1 MGNPG
6 RDAGRTGPL
15 GAETLGEQSSR
26 WTSESGGPGTPL
38 TPGKGC
44 RGRVPKGP
52 VAEGGPGRRG
62 PGASEGAPREMP
74 FPGVRT
80 RSQRERQVALPP
92 AGRSLALWGARVST
106 RLPWRRAG
114 GGGAARKEVSAQPSC
129 CSGPRQR
136 GRRRWARLC
145 FPRGGPGHG
154 VPWPEHL
161 GRRAGLGAARSLPAL
176 TAAPCP
182 APGGAEAARG
192 PPGAFRMLIKEYHIL
207 LPMSLDE
214 YQVAQLYMIQKK
226 SREES
231 SGEGSGVEILA
242 NRPYTDG
249 PGGSGQYTHKV
260 YHVGS
265 HIPGWFRALLPKAA
279 LQVEEESWNAYPYT
293 RTRYTCPFVE
303 KFSIEI
309 ETYYLPD
316 GGQQPNVFNL
326 SGAERRQRIL
336 DTIDIVRD
344 AVAPGEYKAEEDPR
358 LYRSV
363 KTGRGPLADDWART
377 AAQTGPLMC
386 AYKLC
391 KVEFRYWGMQ
401 AKIEQFIHD
410 VGLRRVMLRAHR
422 QAWCWQD
429 EWTELSMADIRALEE
444 ETARMLAQRM
454 AKCNTGSEGSEAQPP
469 GKPSTEARSG
479 ASNTGTP
486 DGPEA
491 PAGPDASPDAS
502 FGKQWSSSS
511 RSSYSSQHGGAVSP
525 QSLSEWRMQNIA
537 RDSENSSEE
546 EFFDAHEGFSDSEE
560 VFPKEMTKWNSND
573 FIDAFASPM
582 EAEGTPEPG
591 AEAAKGIEDGA
602 QAPRDSEGPDGAG
615 DLGTETC
622 AVHALFLI
630 LHSGNILDSG
640 PGDANSKQA
649 DVQTLSSAF
658 EAVTRIHF
666 PEALGHVALRLV
678 PCPPICAAAYALV
691 SNLSPYSHDG
701 DSLSRSQDHIP
712 LAALPLLATSSSRY
726 QGAVATVIARTNQAY
741 SAFLR
746 SPEGAGFCGQV
757 VLIGDGVGGILGFDA
772 LCHSANAGTG
782 SRGSSRRGSM
792 NNELLSPEVGP
803 VRDPLADG
811 VEGLGRAS
819 PEPSALPAQRIP
831 SDMASPEPEGSQN
844 SLQAAPATTSTGE
857 PRRASTASC
866 PPAASSEAPD
876 GPSSTARL
884 DFKISGFFL
893 FGSPLGL
900 VLALRKTV
908 MPALEVAQMRPACE
922 QIYNLFHAADPCAS
936 RLEPLLAPKFQAIAP
951 LTVPRYQKFP
961 LGDGSSLL
969 LADTLQTHSSLFLEE
984 LEMLVPSTPTSTSG
998 AFWKGSELATE
1009 PPAQPVAPST
1019 TSEVVKILERWW
1031 GTKRIDYSLYCPEAL
1046 TAFPTVTL
1054 PHLFHASYWESADV
1068 VAFILRQ
1075 VIEKERPQLAECE
1088 EPSIYSPAFPRE
1100 KWQRKRTQV
1109 KIRNVTSN
1117 HRASD
1122 TVVCEGRPQ
1131 VLSGRFMYGPLD
1143 VVTLT
1148 GEKVDVYIMTQPL
1161 SGKWIHFGTEVTNS
1175 SGRLTFAVPPERALG
1190 IGVYPVRMVVRGD
1203 HTYAECC
1210 LTVVARGTEA
1220 VVFSIDGSFTA
1231 SVSIMGSDPKVRAG
1245 AVDVVRHWQDS
1256 GYLIV
1261 YVTGRP
1267 DMQKHRVVAWLSQ
1280 HNFPHGVV
1288 SFCDGLTH
1296 DPLRQ
1301 KAVFLQSL
1309 VQEVELNIVAGYGS
1323 PKDVAVY
1330 AALGLSPSQT
1340 YIVGRAVRKLQAQCQ
1355 FLSDGY
1361 VAHLGQLEAGS
1372 HSHASSGPP
1381 RAALGKS
1388 SYGVAAPV
1396 DFLRKQS
1403 QLLRSRGPSQVDR
1416 EGPGTP
1422 PTTLARGKAR
1432 SISLKLDSEE

>member
-1 MGNPG
+1 
-6 RDAGRTGPL
+6 
-15 GAETLGEQSSR
+15 
-26 WTSESGGPGTPL
+26 
-38 TPGKGC
+38 
-44 RGRVPKGP
+44 
-52 VAEGGPGRRG
+52 
-62 PGASEGAPREMP
+62 
-74 FPGVRT
+74 
-80 RSQRERQVALPP
+80 
-92 AGRSLALWGARVST
+92 
-106 RLPWRRAG
+106 
-114 GGGAARKEVSAQPSC
+114 
-129 CSGPRQR
+129 
-136 GRRRWARLC
+136 
-145 FPRGGPGHG
+145 
-154 VPWPEHL
+154 
-161 GRRAGLGAARSLPAL
+161 
-176 TAAPCP
+176 
-182 APGGAEAARG
+182 
-192 PPGAFRMLIKEYHIL
+192 MLIKEYHIL

-316 GGQQPNVFNL
+316 GGEQPNVFNL

-336 DTIDIVRD
+336 
-344 AVAPGEYKAEEDPR
+344 
-358 LYRSV
+358 
-363 KTGRGPLADDWART
+363 
-377 AAQTGPLMC
+377 
-386 AYKLC
+386 
-391 KVEFRYWGMQ
+391 
-401 AKIEQFIHD
+401 
-410 VGLRRVMLRAHR
+410 
-422 QAWCWQD
+422 
-429 EWTELSMADIRALEE
+429 
-444 ETARMLAQRM
+444 
-454 AKCNTGSEGSEAQPP
+454 
-469 GKPSTEARSG
+469 
-479 ASNTGTP
+479 
-486 DGPEA
+486 
-491 PAGPDASPDAS
+491 
-502 FGKQWSSSS
+502 
-511 RSSYSSQHGGAVSP
+511 
-525 QSLSEWRMQNIA
+525 
-537 RDSENSSEE
+537 
-546 EFFDAHEGFSDSEE
+546 
-560 VFPKEMTKWNSND
+560 
-573 FIDAFASPM
+573 
-582 EAEGTPEPG
+582 
-591 AEAAKGIEDGA
+591 
-602 QAPRDSEGPDGAG
+602 
-615 DLGTETC
+615 
-622 AVHALFLI
+622 
-630 LHSGNILDSG
+630 
-640 PGDANSKQA
+640 
-649 DVQTLSSAF
+649 
-658 EAVTRIHF
+658 
-666 PEALGHVALRLV
+666 V
-678 PCPPICAAAYALV
+678 PCPPVCAAAYALV

-701 DSLSRSQDHIP
+701 DSLSRSQDHVP

-726 QGAVATVIARTNQAY
+726 QSAVAAVIARTNQAY
-741 SAFLR
+741 AAFLR
-746 SPEGAGFCGQV
+746 SSEGAGFCGQV

-772 LCHSANAGTG
+772 LCHSASAGAG

-792 NNELLSPEVGP
+792 NNELLSPEIGP

-819 PEPSALPAQRIP
+819 PEPSALPTQRTP
-831 SDMASPEPEGSQN
+831 GDVANPEPEGSQN
-844 SLQAAPATTSTGE
+844 SLQVAAAAAPSSGE

-866 PPAASSEAPD
+866 PPTAASEAPD
-876 GPSSTARL
+876 GPISAARL
-884 DFKISGFFL
+884 DFKVSGFFL

-922 QIYNLFHAADPCAS
+922 QIYNLFHAADPCAC

-951 LTVPRYQKFP
+951 LAVPRYQKFP

-969 LADTLQTHSSLFLEE
+969 LADTLQAHSGLFLEE
-984 LEMLVPSTPTSTSG
+984 LEMVPSTPTSTSG
-998 AFWKGSELATE
+998 AFWKGSELGSE
-1009 PPAQPVAPST
+1009 PQAQPAAPSS

-1031 GTKRIDYSLYCPEAL
+1031 GTKRMDYSLYCPEAL

-1075 VIEKERPQLAECE
+1075 VIEKEQPQLAECE

-1117 HRASD
+1117 HRAND

-1131 VLSGRFMYGPLD
+1131 VLNGRFMYGPLD

-1148 GEKVDVYIMTQPL
+1148 GEKVDIYIMTQPL

-1175 SGRLTFAVPPERALG
+1175 SGRLTFPLPAERALG
-1190 IGVYPVRMVVRGD
+1190 IGVYPVRMMVRGD
-1203 HTYAECC
+1203 HTCAECC

-1245 AVDVVRHWQDS
+1245 AVDVVRHWQDA

-1301 KAVFLQSL
+1301 KAMFLQSL

-1330 AALGLSPSQT
+1330 AALGLPPSQT

-1372 HSHASSGPP
+1372 HPHAPTGPS
-1381 RAALGKS
+1381 RATLAKG
-1388 SYGVAAPV
+1388 SYGGAAPV

-1403 QLLRSRGPSQVDR
+1403 QLLRSRGPSQADR

-1422 PTTLARGKAR
+1422 PTMLARGKAR
-1432 SISLKLDSEE
+1432 SISLKLDCGE

>member
-1 MGNPG
+1 
-6 RDAGRTGPL
+6 
-15 GAETLGEQSSR
+15 
-26 WTSESGGPGTPL
+26 
-38 TPGKGC
+38 
-44 RGRVPKGP
+44 
-52 VAEGGPGRRG
+52 
-62 PGASEGAPREMP
+62 
-74 FPGVRT
+74 
-80 RSQRERQVALPP
+80 
-92 AGRSLALWGARVST
+92 
-106 RLPWRRAG
+106 
-114 GGGAARKEVSAQPSC
+114 
-129 CSGPRQR
+129 
-136 GRRRWARLC
+136 
-145 FPRGGPGHG
+145 
-154 VPWPEHL
+154 
-161 GRRAGLGAARSLPAL
+161 
-176 TAAPCP
+176 
-182 APGGAEAARG
+182 
-192 PPGAFRMLIKEYHIL
+192 MLIKEYHIV

-326 SGAERRQRIL
+326 NGAERRQRIL

-454 AKCNTGSEGSEAQPP
+454 AKCNTGSEGPEVQPL
-469 GKPSTEARSG
+469 GKPSTEAQPGTSN
-479 ASNTGTP
+479 ASTP
-486 DGPEA
+486 DGPKD
-491 PAGPDASPDAS
+491 PPDPDASPDAS

-511 RSSYSSQHGGAVSP
+511 RSSYSSQHGGGMSP

-546 EFFDAHEGFSDSEE
+546 EFFDAHEGFSDSDE

-573 FIDAFASPM
+573 FIDAFASPIK
-582 EAEGTPEPG
+582 AEGAPDP
-591 AEAAKGIEDGA
+591 GIEATKGTEDGV
-602 QAPRDSEGPDGAG
+602 QAPRDSEGPDGARE
-615 DLGTETC
+615 LGAEAC
-622 AVHALFLI
+622 PVHVLFLI

-666 PEALGHVALRLV
+666 PEALGHVALRVV

-741 SAFLR
+741 AAFLR
-746 SPEGAGFCGQV
+746 SSEGTGFCGQV

-803 VRDPLADG
+803 VRDPLVDG
-811 VEGLGRAS
+811 VEALGRAS
-819 PEPSALPAQRIP
+819 PEPSALPAQRTP

-844 SLQAAPATTSTGE
+844 SLQALSATTSLGE
-857 PRRASTASC
+857 PRWASTASC
-866 PPAASSEAPD
+866 PPAASAEAPD
-876 GPSSTARL
+876 GPSNTSRL
-884 DFKISGFFL
+884 DFKVSGFFL

-951 LTVPRYQKFP
+951 LAVPRYQKFP

-969 LADTLQTHSSLFLEE
+969 LADTLQTHSGLFLEE
-984 LEMLVPSTPTSTSG
+984 LEMMVPSTPTSASG
-998 AFWKGSELATE
+998 AFWKGNELGTE
-1009 PPAQPVAPST
+1009 SSAQPAAPST

-1046 TAFPTVTL
+1046 TSFPTVTL

-1075 VIEKERPQLAECE
+1075 VIEKEQPQLAEFE

-1122 TVVCEGRPQ
+1122 TVVCEGRSQ
-1131 VLSGRFMYGPLD
+1131 VLNGRFMYGPLD

-1175 SGRLTFAVPPERALG
+1175 SGRLTFPVPSERALG

-1245 AVDVVRHWQDS
+1245 AVDVVRHWQDA

-1301 KAVFLQSL
+1301 KAMFLQSL
-1309 VQEVELNIVAGYGS
+1309 MQEVELNIVAGYGS

-1372 HSHASSGPP
+1372 HSHASPGPP
-1381 RAALGKS
+1381 RAALAKS

-1403 QLLRSRGPSQVDR
+1403 QLLRSRGASQAERD
-1416 EGPGTP
+1416 GPGTP

>member
-1 MGNPG
+1 
-6 RDAGRTGPL
+6 
-15 GAETLGEQSSR
+15 
-26 WTSESGGPGTPL
+26 
-38 TPGKGC
+38 
-44 RGRVPKGP
+44 
-52 VAEGGPGRRG
+52 
-62 PGASEGAPREMP
+62 
-74 FPGVRT
+74 
-80 RSQRERQVALPP
+80 
-92 AGRSLALWGARVST
+92 
-106 RLPWRRAG
+106 
-114 GGGAARKEVSAQPSC
+114 
-129 CSGPRQR
+129 
-136 GRRRWARLC
+136 
-145 FPRGGPGHG
+145 
-154 VPWPEHL
+154 
-161 GRRAGLGAARSLPAL
+161 
-176 TAAPCP
+176 
-182 APGGAEAARG
+182 
-192 PPGAFRMLIKEYHIL
+192 MLIKEYHIL
-207 LPMSLDE
+207 LPMSLEE

-242 NRPYTDG
+242 NRPYEDG

-309 ETYYLPD
+309 ETYYRPD

-358 LYRSV
+358 LYRSA
-363 KTGRGPLADDWART
+363 KTGRGPLGDDWARL
-377 AAQTGPLMC
+377 AAQSGPLMC

-444 ETARMLAQRM
+444 ETARMLARKM
-454 AKCNTGSEGSEAQPP
+454 AKCTTPEGE
-469 GKPSTEARSG
+469 
-479 ASNTGTP
+479 
-486 DGPEA
+486 GPEPTTKPVTEGGVPA
-491 PAGPDASPDAS
+491 SPAGSPEGPEDPAAADASPDTNS
-502 FGKQWSSSS
+502 FSKQWSSSP
-511 RSSYSSQHGGAVSP
+511 RSSYSSQHGGGVSP

-546 EFFDAHEGFSDSEE
+546 EFFDAHEGFSDSEDG
-560 VFPKEMTKWNSND
+560 FPKEITKWNSND
-573 FIDAFASPM
+573 FIDAFAPPAAAAGASDP
-582 EAEGTPEPG
+582 ADPG
-591 AEAAKGIEDGA
+591 AEVTKG
-602 QAPRDSEGPDGAG
+602 EGDGAG
-615 DLGTETC
+615 ASGDPEGLGVGDLGPEAC

-640 PGDANSKQA
+640 PGDVDSKQA
-649 DVQTLSSAF
+649 DVQTLSAAF
-658 EAVTRIHF
+658 DAVTRVHF

-726 QGAVATVIARTNQAY
+726 QGAVTTVIARTNQAY
-741 SAFLR
+741 AAFLR
-746 SPEGAGFCGQV
+746 SPEGTGFCGQV

-772 LCHSANAGTG
+772 LCYSANTSSG
-782 SRGSSRRGSM
+782 SLGSSRRGSM
-792 NNELLSPEVGP
+792 NNELLSPEQGP
-803 VRDPLADG
+803 SRDPLADSMEA
-811 VEGLGRAS
+811 VGRAS
-819 PEPSALPAQRIP
+819 PEPSSLSAQRLP
-831 SDMASPEPEGSQN
+831 SDGTAPEPDSLSSHC
-844 SLQAAPATTSTGE
+844 SLQAGPSPAE
-857 PRRASTASC
+857 PRRGSTVSC
-866 PPAASSEAPD
+866 PAPEATD
-876 GPSSTARL
+876 GPTRL
-884 DFKISGFFL
+884 DFKVSGFFL

-961 LGDGSSLL
+961 LGDGTSLL
-969 LADTLQTHSSLFLEE
+969 LADTLQIHSGLFLEE
-984 LEMLVPSTPTSTSG
+984 LETMVPSTPTSAG
-998 AFWKGSELATE
+998 GGFWRGTELGSEPP
-1009 PPAQPVAPST
+1009 PPAGAPST
-1019 TSEVVKILERWW
+1019 ASEVVKILERWW

-1075 VIEKERPQLAECE
+1075 VIEKERPQLAEYE

-1100 KWQRKRTQV
+1100 KWQRRRTQV

-1122 TVVCEGRPQ
+1122 IIVCEGRPQ

-1175 SGRLTFAVPPERALG
+1175 SGRLTFPVPPERSLG

-1203 HTYAECC
+1203 HTHAECC

-1330 AALGLSPSQT
+1330 GALGLPPGQT

-1355 FLSDGY
+1355 FLSEGY
-1361 VAHLGQLEAGS
+1361 VAHLAQLEAGA
-1372 HSHASSGPP
+1372 HPHAPQAPP
-1381 RAALGKS
+1381 RTGLAKS
-1388 SYGVAAPV
+1388 SYVAAPV

-1403 QLLRSRGPSQVDR
+1403 QLLRSRGPSQADR

-1422 PTTLARGKAR
+1422 PTALARAKAR
-1432 SISLKLDSEE
+1432 SVSLKLDSEE

>member
-1 MGNPG
+1 
-6 RDAGRTGPL
+6 
-15 GAETLGEQSSR
+15 
-26 WTSESGGPGTPL
+26 
-38 TPGKGC
+38 
-44 RGRVPKGP
+44 
-52 VAEGGPGRRG
+52 
-62 PGASEGAPREMP
+62 
-74 FPGVRT
+74 
-80 RSQRERQVALPP
+80 
-92 AGRSLALWGARVST
+92 
-106 RLPWRRAG
+106 
-114 GGGAARKEVSAQPSC
+114 
-129 CSGPRQR
+129 
-136 GRRRWARLC
+136 
-145 FPRGGPGHG
+145 
-154 VPWPEHL
+154 
-161 GRRAGLGAARSLPAL
+161 
-176 TAAPCP
+176 
-182 APGGAEAARG
+182 
-192 PPGAFRMLIKEYHIL
+192 MLIKEYHIV

-358 LYRSV
+358 LYRSA

-454 AKCNTGSEGSEAQPP
+454 AKCNTGSEGPEAQPP
-469 GKPSTEARSG
+469 GKPSTEARAG
-479 ASNTGTP
+479 ASRAGAP
-486 DGPEA
+486 DGPEV
-491 PAGPDASPDAS
+491 PPGPDASPDAS

-511 RSSYSSQHGGAVSP
+511 RSSYSSQHGGGVSP
-525 QSLSEWRMQNIA
+525 QTLSEWRMQNIA

-546 EFFDAHEGFSDSEE
+546 EFFDAHEGFSDSDE

-573 FIDAFASPM
+573 FIDAFACPM
-582 EAEGTPEPG
+582 EAEGAPDPG
-591 AEAAKGIEDGA
+591 TESTKDIGDGA
-602 QAPRDSEGPDGAG
+602 RAPRDPEGPDGAG
-615 DLGTETC
+615 ELGAETC

-640 PGDANSKQA
+640 PGDTSSKQA
-649 DVQTLSSAF
+649 DVQTLSLAF
-658 EAVTRIHF
+658 EAIARVHF

-712 LAALPLLATSSSRY
+712 LAALPLLATSSSQY

-741 SAFLR
+741 AAFLR
-746 SPEGAGFCGQV
+746 SSEGVGFCGQV

-772 LCHSANAGTG
+772 LCHSASAGTG
-782 SRGSSRRGSM
+782 SHSSSRRGST

-819 PEPSALPAQRIP
+819 PEPSVLPAQHTH

-844 SLQAAPATTSTGE
+844 SLQMVPSATSSGE
-857 PRRASTASC
+857 PRQASTASC
-866 PPAASSEAPD
+866 PPAAASEVPD
-876 GPSSTARL
+876 GLTSATRL
-884 DFKISGFFL
+884 DFKVSGFFL

-908 MPALEVAQMRPACE
+908 MPTLEVAQMRPACE

-951 LTVPRYQKFP
+951 LAVPRYQKFP

-969 LADTLQTHSSLFLEE
+969 LADTLQTHSGLFLEE

-998 AFWKGSELATE
+998 AFWKGSELGSDL
-1009 PPAQPVAPST
+1009 PAQPAAPST

-1046 TAFPTVTL
+1046 TAFPTVSL

-1075 VIEKERPQLAECE
+1075 VMEKEQPQLAECE

-1131 VLSGRFMYGPLD
+1131 VLNGRFMYGPLD

-1148 GEKVDVYIMTQPL
+1148 GEKVDIYIMTQPL

-1175 SGRLTFAVPPERALG
+1175 SGRLTFPVPVERALG

-1210 LTVVARGTEA
+1210 LTVVARSTEA

-1245 AVDVVRHWQDS
+1245 AVDVVRHWQDA

-1330 AALGLSPSQT
+1330 AALGLPPGQT

-1361 VAHLGQLEAGS
+1361 VAHLGQLEASS
-1372 HSHASSGPP
+1372 HPHAPVGPS
-1381 RAALGKS
+1381 RAALPKS
-1388 SYGVAAPV
+1388 SYGGAAPV

-1403 QLLRSRGPSQVDR
+1403 QLLRSRGPSQAER

-1432 SISLKLDSEE
+1432 SISLKLDGEE

>member
-1 MGNPG
+1 
-6 RDAGRTGPL
+6 
-15 GAETLGEQSSR
+15 
-26 WTSESGGPGTPL
+26 
-38 TPGKGC
+38 
-44 RGRVPKGP
+44 
-52 VAEGGPGRRG
+52 
-62 PGASEGAPREMP
+62 
-74 FPGVRT
+74 
-80 RSQRERQVALPP
+80 
-92 AGRSLALWGARVST
+92 
-106 RLPWRRAG
+106 
-114 GGGAARKEVSAQPSC
+114 
-129 CSGPRQR
+129 
-136 GRRRWARLC
+136 
-145 FPRGGPGHG
+145 
-154 VPWPEHL
+154 
-161 GRRAGLGAARSLPAL
+161 
-176 TAAPCP
+176 
-182 APGGAEAARG
+182 
-192 PPGAFRMLIKEYHIL
+192 MLIKEYHIL

-363 KTGRGPLADDWART
+363 KTGRGPLADDWVRT

-454 AKCNTGSEGSEAQPP
+454 AKCNMGSEGPEAQPP
-469 GKPSTEARSG
+469 GKPNTEARSG
-479 ASNTGTP
+479 ASNAVTH

-491 PAGPDASPDAS
+491 PPGPDASPDAS

-511 RSSYSSQHGGAVSP
+511 RSSYSSQHGGGVSP

-546 EFFDAHEGFSDSEE
+546 EFFDAHEGFSDSDE

-573 FIDAFASPM
+573 FIDAFASPT
-582 EAEGTPEPG
+582 EAEGAPDPG
-591 AEAAKGIEDGA
+591 TEAAKGIEDRA
-602 QAPRDSEGPDGAG
+602 RAPRDSEGPDGTG
-615 DLGTETC
+615 ELGAEAC

-746 SPEGAGFCGQV
+746 SPEGTGFCGQV

-772 LCHSANAGTG
+772 LCHSANVSTG

-792 NNELLSPEVGP
+792 NNELLSPEVGS
-803 VRDPLADG
+803 VRDPLAEG

-819 PEPSALPAQRIP
+819 PEPSALPAQRTP
-831 SDMASPEPEGSQN
+831 SDVASAEPEGSQN
-844 SLQAAPATTSTGE
+844 SLQAALPMASSGE

-866 PPAASSEAPD
+866 TPAASSEAPD
-876 GPSSTARL
+876 GPTSAARL
-884 DFKISGFFL
+884 DFKVSGFFL

-951 LTVPRYQKFP
+951 LAVPRYQKFP

-969 LADTLQTHSSLFLEE
+969 L
-984 LEMLVPSTPTSTSG
+984 V
-998 AFWKGSELATE
+998 
-1009 PPAQPVAPST
+1009 
-1019 TSEVVKILERWW
+1019 LERWW

-1075 VIEKERPQLAECE
+1075 VIEKERPHLAECE

-1175 SGRLTFAVPPERALG
+1175 SGRLTFPVPPERVLG

-1245 AVDVVRHWQDS
+1245 AVDVVRHWQDA

-1301 KAVFLQSL
+1301 KAMFLQSL

-1372 HSHASSGPP
+1372 HAHAPSGPP
-1381 RAALGKS
+1381 RAALAKS

-1403 QLLRSRGPSQVDR
+1403 QLLRSRGPSQVEH

>member
-1 MGNPG
+1 
-6 RDAGRTGPL
+6 
-15 GAETLGEQSSR
+15 
-26 WTSESGGPGTPL
+26 
-38 TPGKGC
+38 
-44 RGRVPKGP
+44 
-52 VAEGGPGRRG
+52 
-62 PGASEGAPREMP
+62 
-74 FPGVRT
+74 
-80 RSQRERQVALPP
+80 
-92 AGRSLALWGARVST
+92 
-106 RLPWRRAG
+106 
-114 GGGAARKEVSAQPSC
+114 
-129 CSGPRQR
+129 
-136 GRRRWARLC
+136 
-145 FPRGGPGHG
+145 
-154 VPWPEHL
+154 
-161 GRRAGLGAARSLPAL
+161 
-176 TAAPCP
+176 
-182 APGGAEAARG
+182 
-192 PPGAFRMLIKEYHIL
+192 MLIKEYHIL

-358 LYRSV
+358 LYRSA

-454 AKCNTGSEGSEAQPP
+454 AKCNTGSEGPEAQPP
-469 GKPSTEARSG
+469 GKPSTETRAG
-479 ASNTGTP
+479 ASHAGTP

-491 PAGPDASPDAS
+491 PPGPDASPDAS
-502 FGKQWSSSS
+502 FSKQWSSSS
-511 RSSYSSQHGGAVSP
+511 RSSYSSQHGGGVSP

-546 EFFDAHEGFSDSEE
+546 EFFDAHEGFSDSDE

-582 EAEGTPEPG
+582 EAEGAPDLG
-591 AEAAKGIEDGA
+591 AEAAKDIGEGA
-602 QAPRDSEGPDGAG
+602 RAPRDSEGPDGAG
-615 DLGTETC
+615 ELGAEAC

-649 DVQTLSSAF
+649 GVQTLSLAF

-741 SAFLR
+741 AAFLR
-746 SPEGAGFCGQV
+746 SSEGAGFCGQV

-772 LCHSANAGTG
+772 LCHSASAGTG

-803 VRDPLADG
+803 TRDPLADG
-811 VEGLGRAS
+811 AEGLGRAS
-819 PEPSALPAQRIP
+819 PEPSALPSQRAP
-831 SDMASPEPEGSQN
+831 SDLASPELEGSQN
-844 SLQAAPATTSTGE
+844 SLQAAPPTASSGE
-857 PRRASTASC
+857 PRRVSTASC
-866 PPAASSEAPD
+866 PPAAPSEASD
-876 GPSSTARL
+876 GPTSAARL
-884 DFKISGFFL
+884 DFKVSGFFL

-908 MPALEVAQMRPACE
+908 MPALE
-922 QIYNLFHAADPCAS
+922 
-936 RLEPLLAPKFQAIAP
+936 
-951 LTVPRYQKFP
+951 
-961 LGDGSSLL
+961 
-969 LADTLQTHSSLFLEE
+969 ADTLQTHSGLFLEE
-984 LEMLVPSTPTSTSG
+984 LETLVPSTPTSASG
-998 AFWKGSELATE
+998 AFWKGSELGTE
-1009 PPAQPVAPST
+1009 PPAQPAAPST

-1075 VIEKERPQLAECE
+1075 VIEKERPQLTECE

-1131 VLSGRFMYGPLD
+1131 VLNGRFMYGPLD

-1175 SGRLTFAVPPERALG
+1175 SGRLTFPVPTERALG

-1245 AVDVVRHWQDS
+1245 AVDVVRHWQDA

-1301 KAVFLQSL
+1301 KAMFLQSL

-1372 HSHASSGPP
+1372 HPHAPAAPS
-1381 RAALGKS
+1381 RATLAKS
-1388 SYGVAAPV
+1388 SYGGAAPV

-1403 QLLRSRGPSQVDR
+1403 QLLRSRGPSQAER

-1432 SISLKLDSEE
+1432 SVSLKLDSEE

>member
-1 MGNPG
+1 
-6 RDAGRTGPL
+6 
-15 GAETLGEQSSR
+15 
-26 WTSESGGPGTPL
+26 
-38 TPGKGC
+38 
-44 RGRVPKGP
+44 
-52 VAEGGPGRRG
+52 
-62 PGASEGAPREMP
+62 
-74 FPGVRT
+74 
-80 RSQRERQVALPP
+80 
-92 AGRSLALWGARVST
+92 
-106 RLPWRRAG
+106 
-114 GGGAARKEVSAQPSC
+114 
-129 CSGPRQR
+129 
-136 GRRRWARLC
+136 
-145 FPRGGPGHG
+145 
-154 VPWPEHL
+154 
-161 GRRAGLGAARSLPAL
+161 
-176 TAAPCP
+176 
-182 APGGAEAARG
+182 
-192 PPGAFRMLIKEYHIL
+192 MLIKEYHIL

-358 LYRSV
+358 LYRSA

-454 AKCNTGSEGSEAQPP
+454 AKCNMGSEGPEAQPP
-469 GKPSTEARSG
+469 GKPSTETRAG
-479 ASNTGTP
+479 ASHAGTP

-491 PAGPDASPDAS
+491 PPGPDASPDAS
-502 FGKQWSSSS
+502 FSKQWSSSS
-511 RSSYSSQHGGAVSP
+511 RSSYSSQHGGGVSP

-546 EFFDAHEGFSDSEE
+546 EFFDAHEGFSDSDE

-582 EAEGTPEPG
+582 EAEGAPDLG
-591 AEAAKGIEDGA
+591 AEAAKDIGEGA
-602 QAPRDSEGPDGAG
+602 RAPRDSEGPDGAG
-615 DLGTETC
+615 ELGAEAC

-649 DVQTLSSAF
+649 DVQTLSLAF

-741 SAFLR
+741 AAFLR
-746 SPEGAGFCGQV
+746 SSEGAGFCGQV

-772 LCHSANAGTG
+772 LCHSASAGTG

-803 VRDPLADG
+803 TRDPLADG
-811 VEGLGRAS
+811 AEGLGRAS
-819 PEPSALPAQRIP
+819 PEPSALPSQRAP
-831 SDMASPEPEGSQN
+831 SDLASPELEGSQN
-844 SLQAAPATTSTGE
+844 SLQAAPPTASSGE
-857 PRRASTASC
+857 PRRVSTASC
-866 PPAASSEAPD
+866 PPAAPSEASD
-876 GPSSTARL
+876 GPTSAARL
-884 DFKISGFFL
+884 DFKVSGFFL

-908 MPALEVAQMRPACE
+908 MPALE
-922 QIYNLFHAADPCAS
+922 
-936 RLEPLLAPKFQAIAP
+936 
-951 LTVPRYQKFP
+951 
-961 LGDGSSLL
+961 
-969 LADTLQTHSSLFLEE
+969 ADTLQTHSGLFLEE
-984 LEMLVPSTPTSTSG
+984 LETLVPSTPTSASG
-998 AFWKGSELATE
+998 AFWKGSELGTE
-1009 PPAQPVAPST
+1009 PPAQPAAPST

-1075 VIEKERPQLAECE
+1075 VIEKERPQLTECE

-1131 VLSGRFMYGPLD
+1131 VLNGRFMYGPLD

-1175 SGRLTFAVPPERALG
+1175 SGRLTFPVPTERALG

-1245 AVDVVRHWQDS
+1245 AVDVVRHWQDA

-1301 KAVFLQSL
+1301 KAMFLQSL

-1372 HSHASSGPP
+1372 HPHAPAAPS
-1381 RAALGKS
+1381 RATLAKS
-1388 SYGVAAPV
+1388 SYGGAAPV

-1403 QLLRSRGPSQVDR
+1403 QLLRSRGPSQAER

-1432 SISLKLDSEE
+1432 SVSLKLDSEE

>member
-1 MGNPG
+1 MGIC
-6 RDAGRTGPL
+6 
-15 GAETLGEQSSR
+15 S
-26 WTSESGGPGTPL
+26 
-38 TPGKGC
+38 
-44 RGRVPKGP
+44 
-52 VAEGGPGRRG
+52 
-62 PGASEGAPREMP
+62 GAPRA
-74 FPGVRT
+74 
-80 RSQRERQVALPP
+80 SA
-92 AGRSLALWGARVST
+92 WG
-106 RLPWRRAG
+106 P
-114 GGGAARKEVSAQPSC
+114 
-129 CSGPRQR
+129 GPRE
-136 GRRRWARLC
+136 GSC
-145 FPRGGPGHG
+145 GGCTDGPGSREDAG
-154 VPWPEHL
+154 EGKSETGLCAWKGKSRSG
-161 GRRAGLGAARSLPAL
+161 GRGLPD
-176 TAAPCP
+176 
-182 APGGAEAARG
+182 PGRE
-192 PPGAFRMLIKEYHIL
+192 EYHIL

-410 VGLRRVMLRAHR
+410 VGE
-422 QAWCWQD
+422 C
-429 EWTELSMADIRALEE
+429 
-444 ETARMLAQRM
+444 
-454 AKCNTGSEGSEAQPP
+454 
-469 GKPSTEARSG
+469 
-479 ASNTGTP
+479 
-486 DGPEA
+486 
-491 PAGPDASPDAS
+491 PAGGPW
-502 FGKQWSSSS
+502 G
-511 RSSYSSQHGGAVSP
+511 VSP

-537 RDSENSSEE
+537 RDSENSSED
-546 EFFDAHEGFSDSEE
+546 EFFDAHEGFSDSDE

-573 FIDAFASPM
+573 FIDAFASPT
-582 EAEGTPEPG
+582 EAEGAPDPG
-591 AEAAKGIEDGA
+591 AEATKDVGDGA
-602 QAPRDSEGPDGAG
+602 RAPRDSEGPDGAAE
-615 DLGTETC
+615 LGAEAC

-640 PGDANSKQA
+640 PGDAGSKQA
-649 DVQTLSSAF
+649 DVQTLSLAF
-658 EAVTRIHF
+658 EAVTRVHF

-741 SAFLR
+741 AAFLR
-746 SPEGAGFCGQV
+746 SSEGAGFCGQV

-772 LCHSANAGTG
+772 LCHSASVGTG
-782 SRGSSRRGSM
+782 SRCSSRRGSV

-803 VRDPLADG
+803 LRDPLAEG
-811 VEGLGRAS
+811 AEGLGRAS
-819 PEPSALPAQRIP
+819 PEPSALPAQRT
-831 SDMASPEPEGSQN
+831 AGTEPQGSQS
-844 SLQAAPATTSTGE
+844 SLQATPPTAASGE
-857 PRRASTASC
+857 PRRVSAVSC
-866 PPAASSEAPD
+866 PSAAGAEAADGPASS
-876 GPSSTARL
+876 ARL
-884 DFKISGFFL
+884 DFKVSGFFL

-908 MPALEVAQMRPACE
+908 MPALEVTQMRPACE

-969 LADTLQTHSSLFLEE
+969 LADTLQTHSGLFLEE
-984 LEMLVPSTPTSTSG
+984 LEMLVPSTPTSASG
-998 AFWKGSELATE
+998 AFWKGSELGTE
-1009 PPAQPVAPST
+1009 PPAQPAAPST
-1019 TSEVVKILERWW
+1019 TSEVVRILERWW

-1075 VIEKERPQLAECE
+1075 VIEKERPQLTECE

-1117 HRASD
+1117 HRGSD

-1148 GEKVDVYIMTQPL
+1148 GEKVDVYVMTQPL

-1175 SGRLTFAVPPERALG
+1175 SGRLTFPVPPERALG

-1245 AVDVVRHWQDS
+1245 AVDVVRHWQDA
-1256 GYLIV
+1256 GYLIL

-1301 KAVFLQSL
+1301 KAAFLQGL

-1330 AALGLSPSQT
+1330 AALGLPPGQT

-1361 VAHLGQLEAGS
+1361 VAHLGQLEAGA
-1372 HSHASSGPP
+1372 HPHAPAGPS
-1381 RAALGKS
+1381 RAALAKS
-1388 SYGVAAPV
+1388 SYSGAAPV

-1403 QLLRSRGPSQVDR
+1403 QLLRSRGPSQAER

>member
-1 MGNPG
+1 M
-6 RDAGRTGPL
+6 
-15 GAETLGEQSSR
+15 
-26 WTSESGGPGTPL
+26 
-38 TPGKGC
+38 
-44 RGRVPKGP
+44 
-52 VAEGGPGRRG
+52 
-62 PGASEGAPREMP
+62 
-74 FPGVRT
+74 
-80 RSQRERQVALPP
+80 
-92 AGRSLALWGARVST
+92 
-106 RLPWRRAG
+106 
-114 GGGAARKEVSAQPSC
+114 
-129 CSGPRQR
+129 
-136 GRRRWARLC
+136 
-145 FPRGGPGHG
+145 
-154 VPWPEHL
+154 
-161 GRRAGLGAARSLPAL
+161 
-176 TAAPCP
+176 
-182 APGGAEAARG
+182 
-192 PPGAFRMLIKEYHIL
+192 
-207 LPMSLDE
+207 
-214 YQVAQLYMIQKK
+214 QKK

-316 GGQQPNVFNL
+316 AGQQPNVFNL

-344 AVAPGEYKAEEDPR
+344 AVGQEDRCPSSHSHPLGSAGPALLCGWASGVPRGAITQPQGLGCDCGGWNPGGGGSDA
-358 LYRSV
+358 S
-363 KTGRGPLADDWART
+363 ASA
-377 AAQTGPLMC
+377 
-386 AYKLC
+386 
-391 KVEFRYWGMQ
+391 
-401 AKIEQFIHD
+401 
-410 VGLRRVMLRAHR
+410 GLRRVMLRAHR

-454 AKCNTGSEGSEAQPP
+454 AKCTTGSEEPEAQPS
-469 GKPSTEARSG
+469 GKPGTEARSG
-479 ASNTGTP
+479 ATHASTP
-486 DGPEA
+486 DGPES
-491 PAGPDASPDAS
+491 PPGPDASPDTS

-511 RSSYSSQHGGAVSP
+511 RSSYSSQHGGGVSP

-546 EFFDAHEGFSDSEE
+546 EFFDAYEGFSDSEE

-573 FIDAFASPM
+573 FIDAFAPPT
-582 EAEGTPEPG
+582 EAEGAPDPG
-591 AEAAKGIEDGA
+591 TEATKGTGDA
-602 QAPRDSEGPDGAG
+602 SRAARDSEGTDGSG
-615 DLGTETC
+615 ELGAEAC
-622 AVHALFLI
+622 AVHALFLV
-630 LHSGNILDSG
+630 LHSGGILDAG

-649 DVQTLSSAF
+649 DLQTLSAAF

-741 SAFLR
+741 TAFLR
-746 SPEGAGFCGQV
+746 SPEGTGFCGQV

-772 LCHSANAGTG
+772 LCHSASAGTG
-782 SRGSSRRGSM
+782 SRSSSRRGSL

-819 PEPSALPAQRIP
+819 PEPSALPAQRTP
-831 SDMASPEPEGSQN
+831 SDVASPEPEGAQN
-844 SLQAAPATTSTGE
+844 SLQAAPATSSGE
-857 PRRASTASC
+857 PWRPSTASC
-866 PPAASSEAPD
+866 PPAAGSEAPD
-876 GPSSTARL
+876 GPTSAARL
-884 DFKISGFFL
+884 DFKVSGFFL

-969 LADTLQTHSSLFLEE
+969 LADTLQTHSGLFLEE
-984 LEMLVPSTPTSTSG
+984 LEMTVPSTPTSASG
-998 AFWKGSELATE
+998 AFWKGSELGTE
-1009 PPAQPVAPST
+1009 PPAQPAAPST

-1046 TAFPTVTL
+1046 TFPTVTL
-1054 PHLFHASYWESADV
+1054 PHLFHASYWEKGIIVGSSQP
-1068 VAFILRQ
+1068 L
-1075 VIEKERPQLAECE
+1075 VIEKEQPQLAECE

-1100 KWQRKRTQV
+1100 RWQRKRTQV

-1117 HRASD
+1117 HRAND

-1131 VLSGRFMYGPLD
+1131 VLNGRFMYGPLD

-1148 GEKVDVYIMTQPL
+1148 GEKVDIYVMTQPL

-1175 SGRLTFAVPPERALG
+1175 SGRLAFPVPSERALG

-1245 AVDVVRHWQDS
+1245 AVDVVRHWQDA
-1256 GYLIV
+1256 GYLIL

-1301 KAVFLQSL
+1301 KAMFLQSL
-1309 VQEVELNIVAGYGS
+1309 VQEVELNIVGYGS
-1323 PKDVAVY
+1323 LKDVAVY
-1330 AALGLSPSQT
+1330 AALGSPQLRS

-1372 HSHASSGPP
+1372 HPHAPTGPS
-1381 RAALGKS
+1381 RAALAKS
-1388 SYGVAAPV
+1388 SYSVGAPV

-1403 QLLRSRGPSQVDR
+1403 QLLRSRGPSQAER

-1432 SISLKLDSEE
+1432 SISLKLDCEE

>member
-1 MGNPG
+1 SLK
-6 RDAGRTGPL
+6 AEL
-15 GAETLGEQSSR
+15 GLSSLFC
-26 WTSESGGPGTPL
+26 WS
-38 TPGKGC
+38 
-44 RGRVPKGP
+44 
-52 VAEGGPGRRG
+52 
-62 PGASEGAPREMP
+62 
-74 FPGVRT
+74 
-80 RSQRERQVALPP
+80 
-92 AGRSLALWGARVST
+92 
-106 RLPWRRAG
+106 
-114 GGGAARKEVSAQPSC
+114 
-129 CSGPRQR
+129 
-136 GRRRWARLC
+136 
-145 FPRGGPGHG
+145 
-154 VPWPEHL
+154 
-161 GRRAGLGAARSLPAL
+161 
-176 TAAPCP
+176 
-182 APGGAEAARG
+182 
-192 PPGAFRMLIKEYHIL
+192 
-207 LPMSLDE
+207 
-214 YQVAQLYMIQKK
+214 QKK

-454 AKCNTGSEGSEAQPP
+454 AKCTTGSEGPEAQPP
-469 GKPSTEARSG
+469 GKPGAEVRSG
-479 ASNTGTP
+479 ASSASTP

-491 PAGPDASPDAS
+491 PPGPDASPDAS

-511 RSSYSSQHGGAVSP
+511 RSSYSSQHGGGVSP

-537 RDSENSSEE
+537 RDSENSSED
-546 EFFDAHEGFSDSEE
+546 EFFDAHEGFSDSDE

-573 FIDAFASPM
+573 FIDAFASPT
-582 EAEGTPEPG
+582 EAEGSPDPG
-591 AEAAKGIEDGA
+591 IEAAKSTEDGA
-602 QAPRDSEGPDGAG
+602 RTPRDSEGPDGAG
-615 DLGTETC
+615 ELGAEAC

-726 QGAVATVIARTNQAY
+726 QGAVATVIARCPP
-741 SAFLR
+741 SL
-746 SPEGAGFCGQV
+746 QV

-772 LCHSANAGTG
+772 LCHSANVGTG

-792 NNELLSPEVGP
+792 NNELLSPEAGP

-811 VEGLGRAS
+811 MEGLGRAS
-819 PEPSALPAQRIP
+819 PEPSALPAQRTP
-831 SDMASPEPEGSQN
+831 SDMASLEPEGSQN
-844 SLQAAPATTSTGE
+844 SLQAGPATASSGD

-866 PPAASSEAPD
+866 PPTASSEAPPD
-876 GPSSTARL
+876 GPTNAARL
-884 DFKISGFFL
+884 DFKVSGFFL

-951 LTVPRYQKFP
+951 LAVPRYQKFP

-969 LADTLQTHSSLFLEE
+969 LADTLQAHSGLFLEE
-984 LEMLVPSTPTSTSG
+984 LEMVPSTPTSASG
-998 AFWKGSELATE
+998 AFWKGSELGTE
-1009 PPAQPVAPST
+1009 PSAQTAAPST

-1088 EPSIYSPAFPRE
+1088 EPSIY
-1100 KWQRKRTQV
+1100 
-1109 KIRNVTSN
+1109 
-1117 HRASD
+1117 
-1122 TVVCEGRPQ
+1122 
-1131 VLSGRFMYGPLD
+1131 
-1143 VVTLT
+1143 
-1148 GEKVDVYIMTQPL
+1148 
-1161 SGKWIHFGTEVTNS
+1161 
-1175 SGRLTFAVPPERALG
+1175 
-1190 IGVYPVRMVVRGD
+1190 
-1203 HTYAECC
+1203 
-1210 LTVVARGTEA
+1210 
-1220 VVFSIDGSFTA
+1220 
-1231 SVSIMGSDPKVRAG
+1231 
-1245 AVDVVRHWQDS
+1245 
-1256 GYLIV
+1256 
-1261 YVTGRP
+1261 
-1267 DMQKHRVVAWLSQ
+1267 
-1280 HNFPHGVV
+1280 
-1288 SFCDGLTH
+1288 
-1296 DPLRQ
+1296 
-1301 KAVFLQSL
+1301 
-1309 VQEVELNIVAGYGS
+1309 
-1323 PKDVAVY
+1323 
-1330 AALGLSPSQT
+1330 
-1340 YIVGRAVRKLQAQCQ
+1340 
-1355 FLSDGY
+1355 
-1361 VAHLGQLEAGS
+1361 
-1372 HSHASSGPP
+1372 
-1381 RAALGKS
+1381 
-1388 SYGVAAPV
+1388 
-1396 DFLRKQS
+1396 
-1403 QLLRSRGPSQVDR
+1403 
-1416 EGPGTP
+1416 
-1422 PTTLARGKAR
+1422 
-1432 SISLKLDSEE
+1432 

>member
-1 MGNPG
+1 
-6 RDAGRTGPL
+6 
-15 GAETLGEQSSR
+15 
-26 WTSESGGPGTPL
+26 
-38 TPGKGC
+38 
-44 RGRVPKGP
+44 
-52 VAEGGPGRRG
+52 
-62 PGASEGAPREMP
+62 
-74 FPGVRT
+74 
-80 RSQRERQVALPP
+80 
-92 AGRSLALWGARVST
+92 
-106 RLPWRRAG
+106 
-114 GGGAARKEVSAQPSC
+114 
-129 CSGPRQR
+129 
-136 GRRRWARLC
+136 
-145 FPRGGPGHG
+145 
-154 VPWPEHL
+154 
-161 GRRAGLGAARSLPAL
+161 
-176 TAAPCP
+176 
-182 APGGAEAARG
+182 
-192 PPGAFRMLIKEYHIL
+192 MLIKEYHIL

-358 LYRSV
+358 LYRSA

-454 AKCNTGSEGSEAQPP
+454 AKCNTGSEGPEAQAP
-469 GKPSTEARSG
+469 GKPSVEARAV
-479 ASNTGTP
+479 ASHAGTP

-491 PAGPDASPDAS
+491 SSGPDASPDAS

-511 RSSYSSQHGGAVSP
+511 RSSYSSQHGGGVSP

-537 RDSENSSEE
+537 RDSENSSED
-546 EFFDAHEGFSDSEE
+546 EFFDAHGQHH
-560 VFPKEMTKWNSND
+560 
-573 FIDAFASPM
+573 SP
-582 EAEGTPEPG
+582 AGVWSVPHTCSS
-591 AEAAKGIEDGA
+591 
-602 QAPRDSEGPDGAG
+602 APRQAGYRSDTLVPHCAPQGPDGAG
-615 DLGTETC
+615 ELGAEAC

-649 DVQTLSSAF
+649 DVQTLSLAF

-741 SAFLR
+741 AAFLR
-746 SPEGAGFCGQV
+746 SSEGAGFCGQV

-772 LCHSANAGTG
+772 LCHSASAGTG

-792 NNELLSPEVGP
+792 VSVAEPCLPCSPLSPH
-803 VRDPLADG
+803 
-811 VEGLGRAS
+811 
-819 PEPSALPAQRIP
+819 
-831 SDMASPEPEGSQN
+831 
-844 SLQAAPATTSTGE
+844 SLQAAPPTTSSGE

-866 PPAASSEAPD
+866 PPAAASEAPD
-876 GPSSTARL
+876 GPTSAARL
-884 DFKISGFFL
+884 DFKVSGFFL

-908 MPALEVAQMRPACE
+908 MPTLEVAQMRPACE

-951 LTVPRYQKFP
+951 LAVPRYQKFP

-969 LADTLQTHSSLFLEE
+969 LGIPDQGGLAGEMGGAGAKLSRRPQVRRQEGSLAQTAAQVAPPPPADTLQTHSGLFLEE
-984 LEMLVPSTPTSTSG
+984 LEMLVPSTPTSASG
-998 AFWKGSELATE
+998 AFWKGSELGTD
-1009 PPAQPVAPST
+1009 PPAQPAAPST

-1075 VIEKERPQLAECE
+1075 VGSGIRLGDENWT
-1088 EPSIYSPAFPRE
+1088 SDGDPAFPRE

-1131 VLSGRFMYGPLD
+1131 VLNGRFMYGPLD

-1175 SGRLTFAVPPERALG
+1175 SGRLTFPVPLERALG

-1245 AVDVVRHWQDS
+1245 AVDVVRHWQDA

-1301 KAVFLQSL
+1301 KAMFLQSL

-1330 AALGLSPSQT
+1330 AALGLPPSQT

-1361 VAHLGQLEAGS
+1361 VAHLGQLEAGA
-1372 HSHASSGPP
+1372 HPHAPAGPS
-1381 RAALGKS
+1381 RAALAKS
-1388 SYGVAAPV
+1388 SYSGASPV

-1403 QLLRSRGPSQVDR
+1403 QLLRSRGPSQVER